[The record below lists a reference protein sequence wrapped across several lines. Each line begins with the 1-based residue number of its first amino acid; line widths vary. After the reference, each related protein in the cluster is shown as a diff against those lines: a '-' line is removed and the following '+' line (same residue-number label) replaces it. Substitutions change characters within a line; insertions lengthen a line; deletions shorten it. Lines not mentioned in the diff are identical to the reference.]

1 MSCRP
6 ARVIC
11 EAGFSTT
18 LYNIVTD
25 KIYQIA
31 AIAGEVMVIAGAMI
45 WVTGWIGANYIYAA
59 GATIFAVGRLG
70 EKHDV
75 KDAVV
80 KRLYRQRTFGVVVAL
95 FSALVM
101 NLEPGFY
108 LGYYFPRTTWLVL
121 FLVFAV
127 FEVYT
132 AFRIPVA
139 EEKSRRKD

>member
-95 FSALVM
+95 LSALVM
-101 NLEPGFY
+101 NMEPGFY

-132 AFRIPVA
+132 AFRIPAA
-139 EEKSRRKD
+139 EEKIRRKD

>member
-1 MSCRP
+1 M
-6 ARVIC
+6 
-11 EAGFSTT
+11 
-18 LYNIVTD
+18 
-25 KIYQIA
+25 
-31 AIAGEVMVIAGAMI
+31 
-45 WVTGWIGANYIYAA
+45 
-59 GATIFAVGRLG
+59 GRLG

-95 FSALVM
+95 LSALVM
-101 NLEPGFY
+101 NMEPGFY

-132 AFRIPVA
+132 AFRIPAA

>member
-1 MSCRP
+1 M
-6 ARVIC
+6 
-11 EAGFSTT
+11 
-18 LYNIVTD
+18 TD

-59 GATIFAVGRLG
+59 GSTIFAVGRLG

-101 NLEPGFY
+101 NMEPGFY

-132 AFRIPVA
+132 AFRIPAA